1 MASSKIK
8 RGTFDSSYLET
19 FVVDAAAV
27 GDARCDVDEDVAGA
41 VGVGDDAAES
51 CCSRGSCWGRTR
63 SSSCQGL
70 AARKNLIMILF
81 GLKIFLFFSSL
92 FIGLSELTTSKC
104 HS

>member
-27 GDARCDVDEDVAGA
+27 GDARCDADEDVAVA
-41 VGVGDDAAES
+41 VGVVDDAAES

-70 AARKNLIMILF
+70 AARKNAVIKLF
-81 GLKIFLFFSSL
+81 
-92 FIGLSELTTSKC
+92 
-104 HS
+104 

>member
-1 MASSKIK
+1 MASSKAK

-27 GDARCDVDEDVAGA
+27 GDARCDADEDVAVA
-41 VGVGDDAAES
+41 VGVVDDAAES

-70 AARKNLIMILF
+70 AARKNAVIKLF
-81 GLKIFLFFSSL
+81 RPHNFSD
-92 FIGLSELTTSKC
+92 
-104 HS
+104 